1 MVSKNKFSKSSPIL
15 TTGIVASM
23 LEITPDRLR
32 TYDAENLIST
42 HRIKTGQVH
51 KRLYSQYD
59 VEWLQSLRELVKT
72 YKMSI
77 SSIKIL
83 LQIIQKNPN
92 IILPNN
98 KIGNIL
104 LEMTNNPNF
113 EKVVKKFKF

>member
-1 MVSKNKFSKSSPIL
+1 MALKNKFAKDSPIL

-23 LEITPDRLR
+23 LDITPDRLR
-32 TYDAENLIST
+32 TYDTENLIST
-42 HRIKTGQVH
+42 HRVKTGQVH

-59 VEWLQSLRELVKT
+59 VEWLQNIRKLVKN

-98 KIGNIL
+98 KIGEIL
-104 LEMTNNPNF
+104 SDMTQNPNF
-113 EKVVKKFKF
+113 DKVVKKFKF